1 MPAAC
6 PSFTQSLHVQLS
18 FQSHSVSSHSCPS
31 RVTQS
36 LHTVVLKLQAL
47 VYGILPQFNF
57 QEEGAGKRCSECEL
71 SYQSH
76 FQSFRTQLSL
86 WSHSQF
92 LYTHLYFRPV
102 LLSVS
107 SHTVVLPV
115 SLSLFTHSCLILSL
129 FKSHTVVLPV
139 TFSLF
144 THSCQFV
151 DRQTDSQPGRRT
163 DGRTPDGRTD
173 GRTDK
178 QTDRV
183 SL

>member
-1 MPAAC
+1 VPAAC
-6 PSFTQSLHVQLS
+6 PSFTQSFHTVVLPVSLSLFTQLS
-18 FQSHSVSSHSCPS
+18 FHSHSVSSHSCPS
-31 RVTQS
+31 SLTQS

-47 VYGILPQFNF
+47 VYDILPQFNF

-86 WSHSQF
+86 RSHSQF

-115 SLSLFTHSCLILSL
+115 SLSLFTHSC
-129 FKSHTVVLPV
+129 
-139 TFSLF
+139 
-144 THSCQFV
+144 QFV
-151 DRQTDSQPGRRT
+151 DRQTDRQTGRQA
-163 DGRTPDGRTD
+163 DGRTD

-178 QTDRV
+178 QTDRQSV
-183 SL
+183 YRQTMSS

>member
-6 PSFTQSLHVQLS
+6 PSFTHCLHIQLS

-31 RVTQS
+31 SLTQS

-47 VYGILPQFNF
+47 VYDILPQFNF

-86 WSHSQF
+86 RSHSQF

-129 FKSHTVVLPV
+129 F
-139 TFSLF
+139 
-144 THSCQFV
+144 THSCPSSLTQSLHTQLPV
-151 DRQTDSQPGRRT
+151 CRQTDRQTDSQADRQT
-163 DGRTPDGRTD
+163 DGRTD
-173 GRTDK
+173 GRTDG
-178 QTDRV
+178 QTDRQ
-183 SL
+183 SQFID